1 MIEIYYTGDVNEI
14 IAYCSA
20 SMPRGVTNVK
30 FETGTLGL
38 MEFNKLL
45 ENPDGAYLPSDRKD
59 VVYQERKKFIIVPY
73 GEIDLVYDGE
83 LDISKISSFRFRGL
97 PLSSATVKVYC
108 NEELFATFYLKI

>member
-1 MIEIYYTGDVNEI
+1 MEEFDYTGDVNEI

-20 SMPRGVTNVK
+20 SIPIGVTNVR

-38 MEFNKLL
+38 MEFSKLL
-45 ENPDGAYLPSDRKD
+45 ENPDGTYLPSDRKG

-83 LDISKISSFRFRGL
+83 LDISKIETRAFRGL

-108 NEELFATFYLKI
+108 NEELFVTFYLKI